1 MPILENFHHFG
12 GTHWETAALK
22 NTLAYSGVTSPHTG
36 KPLSEALCLG
46 IGGGIAAGYSFCPSI
61 PAWETKLG
69 PPPQTLPAGASDEEK
84 YMQQFRCGSGISV
97 VGKYHAFSTG
107 ADRYDI
113 PLKRLG
119 CKTTIKES
127 TGPKAAHQHLLDALA
142 SGRPAFLWTAAMKLT
157 WLGWAGTCG
166 MYSTVCFGIDEAK
179 GQAFVSDRGA
189 TAITIPVDELM
200 FLRNRVCSFK
210 NRLLTFE
217 PPKKLD
223 EKMLKSAV
231 NDGLAACAA
240 DFKKPKLG
248 TFNLPGLLE
257 WSKVIANPK
266 NKKGWLMV
274 YPGGRLYLPLRDAF
288 DSIETAGTGGGL
300 MRSMYANFLDEAA
313 MILNRPALH
322 SAAKTYRELA
332 SQWTALA
339 EACLPDSIKPFKQTK
354 ALLRK
359 RNALFAGKGAK
370 GEKEIAKVAA
380 DLYTIEKQ
388 MREALPLGANDA
400 KAMLQ
405 SLATQIAALHKAET
419 EASAALEPK

>member
-36 KPLSEALCLG
+36 KPLSEAVCLG
-46 IGGGIAAGYSFCPSI
+46 ISGGIAAGYSFCPSI
-61 PAWETKLG
+61 PSWESKLG
-69 PPPQTLPAGASDEEK
+69 PPPSIVPADASEEEK
-84 YMQQFRCGSGISV
+84 YIRQFRCGSGVSIVS
-97 VGKYHAFSTG
+97 KHHDFSTG
-107 ADRYDI
+107 SDRYDI

-142 SGRPAFLWTAAMKLT
+142 AGRPAFLWTAAMKLT

-166 MYSTVCFGIDEAK
+166 MYSTLCFGIDEGKCEAYM
-179 GQAFVSDRGA
+179 SDRGA
-189 TAITIPVDELM
+189 TAVTLTIDELM

-217 PPKKLD
+217 PPRKLD
-223 EKMLKSAV
+223 EKTLKAAV
-231 NDGLAACAA
+231 NAGLAACAG

-266 NKKGWLMV
+266 NKKGWPTV

-288 DSIETAGTGGGL
+288 GSIETAGTGGGL
-300 MRSMYANFLDEAA
+300 MRSMYADFLDEAA
-313 MILNRPALH
+313 IILNRPALH
-322 SAAKTYRELA
+322 AAAKTYRALA
-332 SQWTALA
+332 LQWTALA
-339 EACLPDSIKPFKQTK
+339 EACLPDAIKPFRQTK

-359 RNALFAGKGAK
+359 RDAIFAEKGAK
-370 GEKEIAKVAA
+370 GEKDMARVAVELSA
-380 DLYTIEKQ
+380 IETQ
-388 MREALPLGANDA
+388 MREALPLNPNDV
-400 KAMLQ
+400 KAMLEGL
-405 SLATQIAALHKAET
+405 SSQIAALHQAET
-419 EASAALEPK
+419 EASAALEVN